1 MSGRKFLIG
10 GNWKMNA
17 SKELVDTL
25 VTGLNKCEWDTNAIE
40 VVIAPPAPY
49 LDMVRTK
56 AKKEVNVSAQNIYHQ
71 KKGAFTGE
79 NSAEFLK
86 DLNINWVILGHS
98 ERREIFKESDEEVA
112 KKVAFA
118 VAEGLNVMACCGEKL
133 EEREANQTTEVVF
146 RQLKAIAAALT
157 PAQWKNVAI
166 AYEPVW
172 AIGTG
177 KVASPAQAQDVH
189 AEIRKWLA
197 ANVSAEVAEAT
208 RIMYGGSVGAKSSGE
223 LQAQNDIDGFLI
235 GGASLTADFVTIINT
250 RSA

>member
-1 MSGRKFLIG
+1 MGRKFLIG

-17 SKELVDTL
+17 SKQLVDTL
-25 VTGLNKCEWDTNAIE
+25 VSGLNAAEWNTEEIE

-49 LDMVRTK
+49 LDLVRTK
-56 AKKEVNVSAQNIYHQ
+56 AKKEVNVSAQNIYFE

-79 NSAEFLK
+79 NSSEFLK

-98 ERREIFKESDEEVA
+98 ERREIFKESDEITA

-118 VAEGLNVMACCGEKL
+118 LAEGLSVIACVGEKL

-146 RQLKAIAAALT
+146 RQLKAIAAVLK
-157 PAQWKNVAI
+157 PADWERVVI

-177 KVASPAQAQDVH
+177 KVATPQQAQDVH
-189 AEIRKWLA
+189 LEIRQWLA
-197 ANVSAEVAEAT
+197 ANVSEEVAQAT
-208 RIMYGGSVGAKSSGE
+208 RILYGGSVGAKSSGE
-223 LQAQNDIDGFLI
+223 LQTQVDIDGFLI